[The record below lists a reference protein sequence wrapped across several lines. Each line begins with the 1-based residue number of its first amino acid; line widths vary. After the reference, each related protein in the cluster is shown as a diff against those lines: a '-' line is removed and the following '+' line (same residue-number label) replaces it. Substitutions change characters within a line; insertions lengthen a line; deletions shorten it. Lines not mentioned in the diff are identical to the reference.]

1 MEDICEQG
9 RGKVEEEDVLLAL
22 RLLRPIVNLLLRA
35 LVVVLQ
41 SIQDKVDD
49 SVFDENWGELRF
61 YRHLLHNSNAESG
74 VDRVSHWVG
83 GLGALNAKLNHNID
97 QRDQNFLSVGHKVF
111 HSFER
116 ARYHTDQTENSVL
129 HCRLVYA
136 Q

>member
-74 VDRVSHWVG
+74 
-83 GLGALNAKLNHNID
+83 ID
-97 QRDQNFLSVGHKVF
+97 
-111 HSFER
+111 
-116 ARYHTDQTENSVL
+116 
-129 HCRLVYA
+129 
-136 Q
+136 